1 MLHPQNRHQ
10 HYTGNA
16 VVNAPLAAGF
26 ANLFLHFILYG
37 VVQVSGKL
45 LLSKKLFKI
54 RVLTTRFTR
63 IKRISD
69 KYIILLTIYI
79 IPDIKRTL
87 KPKWNIGSL
96 ALTNNRRK
104 PLVF

>member
-69 KYIILLTIYI
+69 KYILLTIYI
-79 IPDIKRTL
+79 IPDIKKPL

-96 ALTNNRRK
+96 ALTNNRSK